1 MRRLAARPTAQ
12 CAGAASFWCSDYR
25 CVHQCY
31 PSSTTCTL
39 APHLWQRSLAPP
51 CCHLWC
57 CHPRLQTT
65 HTTTTNATAYQVW
78 INAGLILPVVVTALF
93 SILRRARAGLGE
105 AEGQDS
111 GHLGGSCAP
120 SFPSPHGCERTRAR
134 TTGETGAR
142 AEEGTE
148 QRTSLD
154 HSFSVGCQIYIARR
168 QQ

>member
-39 APHLWQRSLAPP
+39 APHLWHRSLAPP

-120 SFPSPHGCERTRAR
+120 SFPSPSRPRGRGRELRAR
-134 TTGETGAR
+134 LVRAR
-142 AEEGTE
+142 KKGRNSGQVLTIPFL
-148 QRTSLD
+148 SD
-154 HSFSVGCQIYIARR
+154 VKYI
-168 QQ
+168 